1 MEPKELNM
9 KAYVN
14 ILGIWNSFVRTFT
27 EYEEYEIISDLIDG
41 EPYFSYKKYGFDEV
55 SFSPENME
63 DELEFRLEND
73 ATMAKKFI
81 HFVIKHPIYVRPIEG

>member
-1 MEPKELNM
+1 M

-14 ILGIWNSFVRTFT
+14 ILDIWNSFVRTFT
-27 EYEEYEIISDLIDG
+27 EYEEYEIISDIIDG
-41 EPYFSYKKYGFDEV
+41 EPYFSYKEYGFEEL

-63 DELEFRLEND
+63 NELEFRLEND

-81 HFVIKHPIYVRPIEG
+81 HFLIHTPVYVRHIEE

>member
-1 MEPKELNM
+1 M

-14 ILGIWNSFVRTFT
+14 ILDIWNTFIHTFT
-27 EYEEYEIISDLIDG
+27 EYDAYEIISDCIDG
-41 EPYFSYKKYGFDEV
+41 EPYFSYKEYGFEEL

-63 DELEFRLEND
+63 EELEFRLEND

-81 HFVIKHPIYVRPIEG
+81 HFLIKYPVYVRPIEE